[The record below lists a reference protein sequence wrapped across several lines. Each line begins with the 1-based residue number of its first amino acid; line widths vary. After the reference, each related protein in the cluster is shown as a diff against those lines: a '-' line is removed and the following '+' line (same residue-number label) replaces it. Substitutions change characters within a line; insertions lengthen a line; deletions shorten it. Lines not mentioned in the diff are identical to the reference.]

1 MNKGMYLKIVVA
13 FAVLSVLGFVTLK
26 LVGNRKTQEN
36 FKACPYKNVHPDVI
50 AKDYIADAEE
60 KMEEEEG
67 DKLDLILDKLDE
79 HKQHEDEYVK
89 KTNVELAAKSAA
101 GQYCPVPPDFDI
113 TQYVKK
119 TEMNEMLK
127 CPEVPDMRDFVLKS
141 SIPPASKCPSCI
153 CPKVKVSAGFCKKC
167 PSPEEICPKPAPCGV
182 EQCKNVIKCP
192 PCPVPPKPK
201 PLRCPPPQPCPTPPP
216 CKEGG
221 RCPPNQCPKCKY
233 YGIKT
238 VESSKS
244 IEEMINDLVNGD
256 AEDKLEKLNALRNL
270 LGVRLEE
277 EKVKCEHNNKN
288 NKKNNKPKPSNVD
301 NDVNQPTTM
310 ASAPEDK
317 SYLKPVVDY
326 DNKCVDNTLFYSAE
340 GILGSDFN

>member
-1 MNKGMYLKIVVA
+1 MYKESWGEKRICPMC
-13 FAVLSVLGFVTLK
+13 SKQYYDLG
-26 LVGNRKTQEN
+26 RAQ
-36 FKACPYKNVHPDVI
+36 
-50 AKDYIADAEE
+50 
-60 KMEEEEG
+60 
-67 DKLDLILDKLDE
+67 LI
-79 HKQHEDEYVK
+79 
-89 KTNVELAAKSAA
+89 
-101 GQYCPVPPDFDI
+101 
-113 TQYVKK
+113 
-119 TEMNEMLK
+119 
-127 CPEVPDMRDFVLKS
+127 CPECGK
-141 SIPPASKCPSCI
+141 
-153 CPKVKVSAGFCKKC
+153 
-167 PSPEEICPKPAPCGV
+167 EIEVTTMSRPRRGRKPGSTNAAPLV
-182 EQCKNVIKCP
+182 N
-192 PCPVPPKPK
+192 PVPPKPK
-201 PLRCPPPQPCPTPPP
+201 PLRCPPPQACPVPPP

-221 RCPPNQCPKCKY
+221 RCPTNQSPKCKY

-256 AEDKLEKLNALRNL
+256 SEDKLEKLNALRNL

-277 EKVKCEHNNKN
+277 EKVKCDNNKRN
-288 NKKNNKPKPSNVD
+288 NKKNNRNNNKPKPSNVD